1 MKDLLNEWLSG
12 AGIGQPYSLYLTEFV
27 IALMVVVLAIVANH
41 VAKKRL
47 LKALGYVVR
56 KSKTTWDDVLFE
68 RGVFMRL
75 SHLAPALVIYFSA
88 AAFPQLTDWIQRLSI
103 CYMGIVAI
111 FVLDSALSAL
121 LDIYATFE
129 VSKERPIK
137 GYVQVAKTFIYIIGA
152 VIIFSSLMGR
162 SPWGVL
168 SGIGA
173 MTAILLLI
181 FKDSILALVASIQLA
196 SNDMIHVGDWIAMPK
211 YGADGTVT
219 DVSLNTVKV
228 QNWNKTIATIPTYAL
243 ISDSFINWRGMEE
256 CGGRRIKRSLNIDI
270 TSIKF
275 CTDEMLKKFE
285 RFQLITEYIGSKTAE
300 IEEYNEAHS
309 YNTSEL
315 INGRRLTNIGTFR
328 AYIVEYLKQHPKIR
342 QDMTFLVRHLPPTE
356 HGLPIEIYVF
366 SGDQAWANYEGIQAD
381 IFDHI
386 MASLPLFELRIFQ
399 YPTGQDVKGALGKP
413 GVGEES
419 GI

>member
-12 AGIGQPYSLYLTEFV
+12 AGIGQPYSLYLTELV
-27 IALMVVVLAIVANH
+27 IALVVVVLAIVANH
-41 VAKKRL
+41 IAKKRL
-47 LKALGYVVR
+47 LKALGYIVR

-68 RGVFMRL
+68 RGVFLRL

-88 AAFPQLTDWIQRLSI
+88 AAFPQLTDCIQRLSI

-152 VIIFSSLMGR
+152 VIVISALMGR

-219 DVSLNTVKV
+219 DISLNTVKV

-243 ISDSFINWRGMEE
+243 ISDSFTNWRGMEE
-256 CGGRRIKRSLNIDI
+256 CGGRRIKRSLNIDM

-285 RFQLITEYIGSKTAE
+285 RFQLLTQYIGSKTAE
-300 IEEYNEAHS
+300 IEEYNEAHL

-386 MASLPLFELRIFQ
+386 MASLPLFELRVFQ
-399 YPTGQDVKGALGKP
+399 YPTGQDVKGVLGKP
-413 GVGEES
+413 GVGN
-419 GI
+419 